1 MARLEDVIPKAE
13 GETILVKK
21 TFKDSEPCSVY
32 VDIKYLPQMKVAASS
47 KSVTAREY
55 RQEKSFE
62 RTKQSPQG
70 KDLAALSQKA

>member
-1 MARLEDVIPKAE
+1 MPSDASKSKGD
-13 GETILVKK
+13 
-21 TFKDSEPCSVY
+21 
-32 VDIKYLPQMKVAASS
+32 SS

-55 RQEKSFE
+55 REEKSFE